1 MLFFLFLG
9 QVMIDKLV
17 FRCNFAKVWNPSRR
31 CMDFPLFKLQDLD
44 IPLEVSLSCLDGE
57 YITDN
62 IRHPWER
69 IPSSYEGMAFKV
81 FDHRFDALECF
92 YIEIKASPAK
102 LMQGHNV
109 FGSVD
114 FCDCALRMIAL
125 LSSAYPALAEKLD
138 FSSWFLAQIDITY
151 SSRAKSEKESKAF
164 INALQNV
171 SSGQTKS
178 RTGYDGTA
186 YFGQKNSRLKKI
198 KVYAKH
204 SEVLQTIEK
213 KKKQKA
219 KKDEFVF
226 SEPLLD
232 FSEGLIR
239 WEVSLYHRYFE
250 RMGISCDLSDII
262 QNNTFSS
269 ENLRHYW
276 GLGTADLFKALKGQ
290 EMKVIDDNAV
300 LIALRSKF
308 SRTSE
313 KTGKVSTAFPDSVFR
328 TYINLRRDG
337 WQNVKNL
344 MVRNNFQVHVR
355 TLCECGLSRAA
366 LQNMNGL
373 DDGSKMV
380 SFAEFT
386 KVDFDNQYPDWYEP
400 EPPKYTREIFLNEKG
415 NFDFLN
421 YDFGLKPVEVSKNKI
436 LPLVRTS
443 AAFYSFFSYGKKYV
457 KHPIRHFAALSPRYQ
472 GYAIWDFWNS

>member
-1 MLFFLFLG
+1 
-9 QVMIDKLV
+9 MIDKFV
-17 FRCNFAKVWNPSRR
+17 FRCNFAKVWNPSRNR
-31 CMDFPLFKLQDLD
+31 MDFPVFKLHDLD
-44 IPLEVSLSCLDGE
+44 IPLEVSLSCSDGE
-57 YITDN
+57 YITNN
-62 IRHPWER
+62 IRHPWEH
-69 IPSSYEGMAFKV
+69 IPSSHEGMAFKV

-114 FCDCALRMIAL
+114 FCDCALRLIVL
-125 LSSAYPALAEKLD
+125 LSSAYPALVEKLD

-151 SSRAKSEKESKAF
+151 SSRAKSEKESKIF

-213 KKKQKA
+213 KKKLKA

-250 RMGISCDLSDII
+250 RMGISCYLSDII
-262 QNNTFSS
+262 KNDTFSP
-269 ENLRHYW
+269 ENLRHFW

-300 LIALRSKF
+300 LVELRSKF

-313 KTGKVSTAFPDSVFR
+313 KTGKTSTTFADSVFR

-344 MVRNNFQVHVR
+344 MAHNTFQVHVR
-355 TLCECGLSRAA
+355 TLFECGISRAA

-373 DDGSKMV
+373 DDSSKMV

-400 EPPKYTREIFLNEKG
+400 ESPKYTREMFLNEKG
-415 NFDFLN
+415 DFDFLN
-421 YDFGLKPVEVSKNKI
+421 YDFGLKLVEVSKNKI
-436 LPLVRTS
+436 SSLVS
-443 AAFYSFFSYGKKYV
+443 NSPAFYILFSFGKKYLNHSV
-457 KHPIRHFAALSPRYQ
+457 RHFALLSPRFQ
-472 GYAIWDFWNS
+472 GYAIRNYVNSF